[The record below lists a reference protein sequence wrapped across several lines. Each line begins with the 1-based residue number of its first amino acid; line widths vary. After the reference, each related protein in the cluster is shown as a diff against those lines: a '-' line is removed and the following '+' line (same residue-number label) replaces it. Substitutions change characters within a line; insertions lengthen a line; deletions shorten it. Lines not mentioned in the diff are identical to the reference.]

1 LSSQQRCWVNGVA
14 MQHYDLMVVGGGPGG
29 YVAAIRA
36 AQLGFKTAL
45 VEKQHLGGVC
55 LNWGCIPTKALL
67 RGADVAH
74 SLKEAEHFG
83 FTVGNLSFD
92 INKLVQH
99 SRSVADKLSQ
109 GIGYLMKKH
118 NITVIDGSASVTDK
132 YRLDVTQG
140 GKVRQYKADHIILAT
155 GARARNLPTI
165 AIDGDRVWGA
175 REAMTP
181 TALPGNLLVIGA
193 GAIGVEFASLY
204 NDLGSNVTL
213 VEAIDRITPAEDA
226 DISALAEKAFKQR
239 GINVLTNSLVASLD
253 SSGSETVARI
263 TGPSGEQELN
273 VDQVILA
280 VGITGNIE
288 NLGLEALN
296 VATTNGFINADEFG
310 KTNLAGLYAIG
321 DVAGAP
327 WLAHKASH
335 EAVICVEKIA
345 GVDGVKPL
353 NKNRVP
359 GCTYCRPQIA
369 SIGLTEAQALA
380 AGHQINVGR
389 FNLNANGKALA
400 INEAEGLVK
409 TVFDSNSG
417 ELLGAHMIGPEVTE
431 QIQGFGIAQQL
442 EATEQELAHT
452 VFAHPTVSESMHES
466 VLDSLGLAIHQ

>member
-1 LSSQQRCWVNGVA
+1 

-67 RGADVAH
+67 HGANVAH
-74 SLKEAEHFG
+74 TIKAAEHLG
-83 FTVGNLSFD
+83 FTVDNLSFD
-92 INKLVQH
+92 INKLVKH

-109 GIGYLMKKH
+109 GIAYLMKK
-118 NITVIDGSASVTDK
+118 NGVVVIDGTASLADK
-132 YRLDVTQG
+132 YRLDVSHNGVVTE
-140 GKVRQYKADHIILAT
+140 YKADNIILAT

-165 AIDGDRVWGA
+165 KIDGQRVWGA

-181 TALPGNLLVIGA
+181 TALPRRLLVIGA

-204 NDLGSNVTL
+204 NDLGCDVTL
-213 VEAIDRITPAEDA
+213 VEALPRIVPVEDA

-239 GINVLTNSLVASLD
+239 GIKVHTSTLVKALDTSGADTIAHLETAS
-253 SSGSETVARI
+253 GAQTVA
-263 TGPSGEQELN
+263 

-288 NLGLEALN
+288 NLGLEQVS
-296 VATTNGFINADEFG
+296 VATEANFIKTDAFG

-345 GVDGVKPL
+345 GVEDVKPL
-353 NKNRVP
+353 NKQRVP

-369 SIGLTEAQALA
+369 SVGLTEAQAIA
-380 AGHQINVGR
+380 AGHSVNVGR
-389 FNLNANGKALA
+389 FNLNANGKSLA
-400 INEAEGLVK
+400 INEGDGLVK
-409 TVFDSNSG
+409 TLFDANTG
-417 ELLGAHMIGPEVTE
+417 ELLGAHMIGAEVTE
-431 QIQGFGIAQQL
+431 QIQGFVIAQQL
-442 EATEQELAHT
+442 EATEHELAHT
-452 VFAHPTVSESMHES
+452 IFAHPTVSESMHES
-466 VLDSLGLAIHQ
+466 VLDSLGQAIHQ